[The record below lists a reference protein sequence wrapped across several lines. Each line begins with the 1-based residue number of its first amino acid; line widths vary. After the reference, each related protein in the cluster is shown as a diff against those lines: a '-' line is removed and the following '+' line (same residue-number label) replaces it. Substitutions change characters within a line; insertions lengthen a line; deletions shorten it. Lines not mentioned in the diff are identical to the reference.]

1 MVQETN
7 TSVNFLKIEISEIIT
22 VLFYNI
28 FYHPNTANKVVN
40 DPFGGSQILVF
51 SVCSNLYTTKKYP

>member
-22 VLFYNI
+22 VLLYNI

-40 DPFGGSQILVF
+40 DPFGGSQILDF